1 MAATILDLIALTQLT
16 PSTYVSLLPPEK
28 MGNAAN
34 IAYGGC
40 AMAVGINAACLS
52 VGPSYRLYSALG
64 SYLGPALTDRI
75 LHVHVRVIRD
85 TRTFATRLVEVSQM
99 QDSGTSRPCMTF
111 LADFQVPERATL
123 MTYSTPPSMTYTPRS
138 LTHSLSETNAKLL
151 SSGTIS
157 PALLAAHDV
166 LFALGSRFFS
176 FHECPESVFAQ
187 NLRGMAKHAPTTQ
200 DSLHVYN
207 KTSAGY
213 LRCKAPLST
222 HGQQMAA
229 LAFVAD
235 GALSFLPMGHAN
247 MSLGDAAACSSLE
260 FALRVF
266 GNEVKVGGGG
276 EEGDELFREMKT
288 VVGGVGRTYSE
299 ARFWNSKGDMVASM
313 TQQCILRPWP
323 DGKKQKKGEGVAMA
337 KL

>member
-1 MAATILDLIALTQLT
+1 MAATILDLIELKQLT
-16 PSTYVSLLPPEK
+16 PSTYITLLPPEK
-28 MGNAAN
+28 MGNAAH

-64 SYLGPALTDRI
+64 SYLGPALIDRT
-75 LHVHVRVIRD
+75 LQVTVRKIRD
-85 TRTFATRLVEVSQM
+85 TRTFATRLIEVSQL
-99 QDSGTSRPCMTF
+99 QEDGTERACMTF
-111 LADFQVPERATL
+111 LADFQVPELASL
-123 MTYSTPPSMTYTPRS
+123 MTFSTPPSMPYTPRS
-138 LTHSLSETNAKLL
+138 RTLPLAEHHQTLVT
-151 SSGTIS
+151 SGTIS
-157 PALLAAHDV
+157 AALLAQHDV
-166 LFALGSRFFS
+166 LFALGSRFFE
-176 FHECPESVFAQ
+176 FHEPPESVFAQ
-187 NLRGMAKHAPTTQ
+187 NLRGMAKHARTSQ
-200 DSLHVYN
+200 DERAVYD

-213 LRCKAPLST
+213 LRCKAPLKT

-235 GALSFLPMGHAN
+235 GALSFLPLGHAS

-266 GNEVKVGGGG
+266 GNEVRVGS
-276 EEGDELFREMKT
+276 ELEDELFREMRT

-299 ARFWNSKGDMVASM
+299 ARFWNGKGDMVASM

-323 DGKKQKKGEGVAMA
+323 GSKKRKEAGVATA

>member
-1 MAATILDLIALTQLT
+1 MAATILNLIALNQLT

-64 SYLGPALTDRI
+64 SYLGPALTDRT
-75 LHVHVRVIRD
+75 LRVHVRVIRD
-85 TRTFATRLVEVSQM
+85 TRTFATRLVEVSQL
-99 QDSGTSRPCMTF
+99 QDSGTHRPCMTF
-111 LADFQVPERATL
+111 LADFQVPEPATL
-123 MTYSTPPSMTYTPRS
+123 MTYSTPPSMPYTLRS
-138 LTHSLSETNAKLL
+138 LTPPLAEHNQKLV
-151 SSGTIS
+151 SSGTVS
-157 PALLAAHDV
+157 PALLAHHDV
-166 LFALGSRFFS
+166 LFQLGSRFFD
-176 FHECPESVFAQ
+176 FHESPESVFAQ
-187 NLRGMAKHAPTTQ
+187 NLRGMAKHAATSQ
-200 DSLHVYN
+200 DDRDIYD

-213 LRCKAPLST
+213 LRCKAPLAT

-247 MSLGDAAACSSLE
+247 MSLADAAACSSLE

-266 GNEVKVGGGG
+266 GNEVKVGP
-276 EEGDELFREMKT
+276 EREDELFREMKT

-299 ARFWNSKGDMVASM
+299 ARFWDGKGDMVASM

-323 DGKKQKKGEGVAMA
+323 ERENSKKETVATV